1 MIFICPYRQ
10 KKDFIALFYLQT
22 YIFQCL
28 INLLRKNYPPVF
40 SRTYING
47 KSKLI
52 YYDACEY
59 IYSFPFTKLLFFAAS
74 SGELNPQRLKEKAV
88 SKKISDE
95 TTLNPKEAEM
105 AIYQLPKVIID
116 GLLNGQTV
124 QLGELG
130 SFRLTVSGKGMESEE
145 DVDANCV
152 KQVNI
157 RFMPSSSLKAALQK
171 ATFVVKDNI

>member
-1 MIFICPYRQ
+1 
-10 KKDFIALFYLQT
+10 
-22 YIFQCL
+22 
-28 INLLRKNYPPVF
+28 
-40 SRTYING
+40 
-47 KSKLI
+47 
-52 YYDACEY
+52 
-59 IYSFPFTKLLFFAAS
+59 
-74 SGELNPQRLKEKAV
+74 
-88 SKKISDE
+88 
-95 TTLNPKEAEM
+95 M
-105 AIYQLPKVIID
+105 AIYQLPKEIID

-157 RFMPSSSLKAALQK
+157 RFIPSSSLKAALQK